1 MKRFVCYIGCAA
13 LVFKLMYG
21 AAWAAGA
28 TAGDTAAPENG
39 GAAVS
44 AAAAVSAVRD
54 TLPVS
59 AAAAVSA
66 VRDTLPGTAAAVGGE
81 SIVYRVRDLTAAASG
96 GDIGSGD
103 AGGGDTGSEGETPE
117 PIIRSDNELA
127 KLALLPFIVDKVFA
141 GEALDGD
148 LTGFLSRV
156 YPTAGEGT
164 LKTLESGIRF
174 FVSWKRKYDYAVA
187 RLKHNIKAAGILPK
201 DAPIVAE
208 DGEFAPEETDLRKQ
222 SAAGEYQVRYR
233 PYKYLEYDPGALGE
247 PVRRRDKNYI
257 SPEDLNTDE
266 MVLALLELDFGGF
279 WRALRKMPSYSDGAG
294 EKPVEAGGGVKARL
308 LLDTARPGDKETIR
322 GVAEIYV
329 PDGMY
334 VSGDLLN
341 PENRAAFVLRE
352 DGGSGG
358 SATGSTGGSS
368 ISGTG
373 GISGTGNMGSTGGT
387 GGISG
392 TGNMGSRNIKS
403 FRMYAPLANGVEKG
417 GEARRVLTGHIRFPL
432 EFTRADTGKAM
443 HIAGDLHFKLCTA
456 DGTCQAAATH
466 HGLTLR
472 ASDKA
477 EDSIHYNYVTQGFA
491 HLPPAESRHAR
502 AEKLVYDREKGT
514 LTATFALSRRVSNMA
529 AMAED
534 AAGTNFVNPRY
545 ELGDGYAR
553 VTFDVR
559 AGKRAG
565 EKAGKRAGKQAGEQG
580 RSAFDARSGSGENA
594 GYGAAEAA
602 VAGGSVAD
610 GTGRNTEL
618 PLQEVALSASFDDS
632 EVLRTV
638 MTVAAVPAAQATGEV
653 VPAAQATGAVVT
665 PRATEAVVAPRAT
678 GTVLAAQATVAAV
691 PAARVTGGTLFAY
704 GLLLNLMPGIFG
716 LFLRLARQ
724 LRERAE
730 RRRIFC
736 RYAAGAALGLALLG
750 IGYRGAY
757 FGALYYNP
765 WLAAGAAAVILPLW
779 AEALG
784 YMDFALFRPLKK
796 IFRRGWLAGLFTVL
810 LAAAFP
816 TVLKAEALSGL
827 FAGGAEIWSGAAE
840 GSFAAGTEF
849 LRGTAGSLVQAAGGV
864 WLAPAW
870 AELTAG
876 LGCIWL
882 GITVL
887 PLAVLTAAELRGQR
901 AAAWLRVPV
910 LRRFNAFYTG
920 VYAAGLLWLTA
931 GCFGGAAALGLA
943 AGLVLLFVLWYAFPQ
958 AVAETIKHTR
968 SEKRSLELFN
978 RVQRHWLFA
987 AAVWYLLAAGGL
999 ALAGAGAGTGKG
1011 IGMAE
1016 KGGTGIGM
1024 AENSGTDVDMAEN
1037 SETGVGMA
1045 ENSGTDVGVA
1055 ENSGTDVDMAENS
1068 ETGVGMAEKGSAA
1081 VPVLVSIEA
1090 PYSPLSVYN
1099 RLALRELQKAGLRVV
1114 RINAGE
1120 MNVPGA
1126 AWPWFAAYGKFYA
1139 PLTVLFT
1146 DRHKNGMVL
1155 PERLDRVDFD
1165 KALAGW
1171 RE

>member
-44 AAAAVSAVRD
+44 AVRD
-54 TLPVS
+54 TVS
-59 AAAAVSA
+59 GTAAAAVSA
-66 VRDTLPGTAAAVGGE
+66 GTATAVGGE

-96 GDIGSGD
+96 GDAGSGEM
-103 AGGGDTGSEGETPE
+103 GSGDTGSEGETPE

-208 DGEFAPEETDLRKQ
+208 DGEFAPEETDLCKQ

-352 DGGSGG
+352 DGGSDG
-358 SATGSTGGSS
+358 SATGSTSV
-368 ISGTG
+368 
-373 GISGTGNMGSTGGT
+373 TGNMGSTG
-387 GGISG
+387 G

-417 GEARRVLTGHIRFPL
+417 GVARRVLTGHIRFPL

-565 EKAGKRAGKQAGEQG
+565 EKAGKRAGKQVGEKG

-602 VAGGSVAD
+602 VTGGSVAD
-610 GTGRNTEL
+610 GTGRDTEL

-638 MTVAAVPAAQATGEV
+638 MTVAAVPAAQATV
-653 VPAAQATGAVVT
+653 
-665 PRATEAVVAPRAT
+665 AVVAPRAT
-678 GTVLAAQATVAAV
+678 ETAAGEGIRGRKAPGTVTEMTVVPRAV
-691 PAARVTGGTLFAY
+691 PAARATGGTLFAY

-840 GSFAAGTEF
+840 GSFAAGAEF

-882 GITVL
+882 GIMVL

-943 AGLVLLFVLWYAFPQ
+943 VGLVLLFVLWYAFPQ

-999 ALAGAGAGTGKG
+999 ALAGAGAGTG
-1011 IGMAE
+1011 
-1016 KGGTGIGM
+1016 TGIGV

-1045 ENSGTDVGVA
+1045 EKG
-1055 ENSGTDVDMAENS
+1055 
-1068 ETGVGMAEKGSAA
+1068 ETGIGMAEKGSAA

-1120 MNVPGA
+1120 MNVPGT

>member
-44 AAAAVSAVRD
+44 AG
-54 TLPVS
+54 T

-96 GDIGSGD
+96 GDEGSGEMGSGET
-103 AGGGDTGSEGETPE
+103 GGGDTGSEGETPE

-308 LLDTARPGDKETIR
+308 LLDTARPGDKEIIR

-653 VPAAQATGAVVT
+653 VPAAQATGA
-665 PRATEAVVAPRAT
+665 
-678 GTVLAAQATVAAV
+678 AV

-827 FAGGAEIWSGAAE
+827 FAGGAEIWSGA
-840 GSFAAGTEF
+840 
-849 LRGTAGSLVQAAGGV
+849 AGSLVQAAGGV

-1011 IGMAE
+1011 IGVAE

-1024 AENSGTDVDMAEN
+1024 AENSGTDVDMAEKG
-1037 SETGVGMA
+1037 EKGI
-1045 ENSGTDVGVA
+1045 
-1055 ENSGTDVDMAENS
+1055 
-1068 ETGVGMAEKGSAA
+1068 GMAEKGSAA

>member
-44 AAAAVSAVRD
+44 AE
-54 TLPVS
+54 T

-66 VRDTLPGTAAAVGGE
+66 VRDTLPGTAAAAGGE

-96 GDIGSGD
+96 GDIGSGEM
-103 AGGGDTGSEGETPE
+103 GSGETGSEGETPE

-208 DGEFAPEETDLRKQ
+208 DGEFAREETDLRKQ

-308 LLDTARPGDKETIR
+308 LLDTARPGDKEIIR

-358 SATGSTGGSS
+358 SATG
-368 ISGTG
+368 
-373 GISGTGNMGSTGGT
+373 GISGTGNMGSTG
-387 GGISG
+387 G

-417 GEARRVLTGHIRFPL
+417 GVARRVLTGHIRFPL

-565 EKAGKRAGKQAGEQG
+565 EKAGKRAGKRAGEKG
-580 RSAFDARSGSGENA
+580 RSAFDARAGSGENA

-602 VAGGSVAD
+602 VTGGSVAD
-610 GTGRNTEL
+610 GTGRDTEL

-638 MTVAAVPAAQATGEV
+638 MTVAAVPAAQATVAV
-653 VPAAQATGAVVT
+653 VPAA
-665 PRATEAVVAPRAT
+665 RA
-678 GTVLAAQATVAAV
+678 
-691 PAARVTGGTLFAY
+691 TGGTLFAY

-757 FGALYYNP
+757 FGALYYYP

-827 FAGGAEIWSGAAE
+827 FAGGAEIWSGA
-840 GSFAAGTEF
+840 
-849 LRGTAGSLVQAAGGV
+849 AGSLVQAAGGV

-1011 IGMAE
+1011 IGVAE

-1024 AENSGTDVDMAEN
+1024 AENSGTDVDMAEKG
-1037 SETGVGMA
+1037 EKGI
-1045 ENSGTDVGVA
+1045 
-1055 ENSGTDVDMAENS
+1055 
-1068 ETGVGMAEKGSAA
+1068 GMAEKGSAA

>member
-28 TAGDTAAPENG
+28 TAVQSVAET
-39 GAAVS
+39 
-44 AAAAVSAVRD
+44 AVRD
-54 TLPVS
+54 TVPET
-59 AAAAVSA
+59 AAAA
-66 VRDTLPGTAAAVGGE
+66 GGGDG
-81 SIVYRVRDLTAAASG
+81 IVYRVRDLTAAASG
-96 GDIGSGD
+96 GDGAGS
-103 AGGGDTGSEGETPE
+103 GDTGSGGETPE

-141 GEALDGD
+141 GEALNGD

-208 DGEFAPEETDLRKQ
+208 DGEFAPEEADLRKQ

-247 PVRRRDKNYI
+247 PVRRRDKNYT

-294 EKPVEAGGGVKARL
+294 EKPVETGGGVKARL

-358 SATGSTGGSS
+358 SATANVGSHSGS
-368 ISGTG
+368 GAG
-373 GISGTGNMGSTGGT
+373 LAGASGTGNGGSASATGN
-387 GGISG
+387 GGSA
-392 TGNMGSRNIKS
+392 TANMGSRNIKS

-443 HIAGDLHFKLCTA
+443 HIAGDLQFKLCTA
-456 DGTCQAAATH
+456 DGACRAAATH

-529 AMAED
+529 VMAED
-534 AAGTNFVNPRY
+534 AVGTNFINPRY

-559 AGKRAG
+559 AGG
-565 EKAGKRAGKQAGEQG
+565 
-580 RSAFDARSGSGENA
+580 SATGNEGSATGSASGTGNKGSETA

-602 VAGGSVAD
+602 VAGSGVAGS
-610 GTGRNTEL
+610 TGRNTEL

-638 MTVAAVPAAQATGEV
+638 MTVVAAPQAVPAAQAVAAAQASASGTGNEGNSAGDRGNEV
-653 VPAAQATGAVVT
+653 VPAA
-665 PRATEAVVAPRAT
+665 RA
-678 GTVLAAQATVAAV
+678 
-691 PAARVTGGTLFAY
+691 TGGTLFAY

-724 LRERAE
+724 LRERVE

-750 IGYRGAY
+750 IGYRGVY

-816 TVLKAEALSGL
+816 MALKAEALSGL
-827 FAGGAEIWSGAAE
+827 FTVGVEIWSVAAE
-840 GSFAAGTEF
+840 GSFTAGAEL
-849 LRGTAGSLVQAAGGV
+849 LRGTAGSLVQAAGEAAVAGGV

-870 AELTAG
+870 TELAAG
-876 LGCIWL
+876 LGCVWL
-882 GITVL
+882 GIIAL
-887 PLAVLTAAELRGQR
+887 PLAMLTAAELRGQR
-901 AAAWLRVPV
+901 VAVWLRATV

-920 VYAAGLLWLTA
+920 VYAAGLLWLAA
-931 GCFGGAAALGLA
+931 GCFGGTAALGLA
-943 AGLVLLFVLWYAFPQ
+943 VGLALLFVLWYAFPQ

-978 RVQRHWLFA
+978 RVQRHWLVA

-999 ALAGAGAGTGKG
+999 AVAGAGAGTG
-1011 IGMAE
+1011 A
-1016 KGGTGIGM
+1016 
-1024 AENSGTDVDMAEN
+1024 
-1037 SETGVGMA
+1037 
-1045 ENSGTDVGVA
+1045 DVGVA
-1055 ENSGTDVDMAENS
+1055 ENGGT
-1068 ETGVGMAEKGSAA
+1068 GIRMAEKGSAA
-1081 VPVLVSIEA
+1081 MPVLVSIEA
-1090 PYSPLSVYN
+1090 PYSPLSAYN
-1099 RLALRELQKAGLRVV
+1099 RLALRELRKAGLRVV

-1120 MNVPGA
+1120 INVPGA
-1126 AWPWFAAYGKFYA
+1126 AWSWFAAYEKFYA
-1139 PLTVLFT
+1139 PLTILFT
-1146 DRHKNGMVL
+1146 NRHKNGMVL

>member
-39 GAAVS
+39 GAA
-44 AAAAVSAVRD
+44 
-54 TLPVS
+54 VS

-392 TGNMGSRNIKS
+392 TGGMGSRNIKS

-565 EKAGKRAGKQAGEQG
+565 EKAGKRAGKQVGEQG

-594 GYGAAEAA
+594 EYGAAEAA

-610 GTGRNTEL
+610 GTGRDTEL

-638 MTVAAVPAAQATGEV
+638 MTVAAVPAAQATE
-653 VPAAQATGAVVT
+653 AA
-665 PRATEAVVAPRAT
+665 VAPRAT
-678 GTVLAAQATVAAV
+678 EVAAGDGIRGRKAPGTVTEMTVIPRTV
-691 PAARVTGGTLFAY
+691 PAARATGGTLFAY

-931 GCFGGAAALGLA
+931 GCFGGAAALGLT

-999 ALAGAGAGTGKG
+999 ALAGAGAGTG
-1011 IGMAE
+1011 
-1016 KGGTGIGM
+1016 TGIGM
-1024 AENSGTDVDMAEN
+1024 AENSETGIGVAEKGEKGIGVAEN
-1037 SETGVGMA
+1037 SETGVGMV
-1045 ENSGTDVGVA
+1045 ENGETD
-1055 ENSGTDVDMAENS
+1055 
-1068 ETGVGMAEKGSAA
+1068 VGMAEKGNAA

>member
-39 GAAVS
+39 GAA
-44 AAAAVSAVRD
+44 
-54 TLPVS
+54 VS

-368 ISGTG
+368 IS
-373 GISGTGNMGSTGGT
+373 GT

-840 GSFAAGTEF
+840 GSFAAGAEF

-1045 ENSGTDVGVA
+1045 E
-1055 ENSGTDVDMAENS
+1055 
-1068 ETGVGMAEKGSAA
+1068 KGSAA

>member
-44 AAAAVSAVRD
+44 AVRD
-54 TLPVS
+54 TVS
-59 AAAAVSA
+59 GTAAAAVSA
-66 VRDTLPGTAAAVGGE
+66 GTATAVGGE

-96 GDIGSGD
+96 GDAGSGEM
-103 AGGGDTGSEGETPE
+103 GSGDTGSEGETPE

-208 DGEFAPEETDLRKQ
+208 DGEFAPEETDLCKQ

-322 GVAEIYV
+322 GVAEVYV

-358 SATGSTGGSS
+358 SGTGST
-368 ISGTG
+368 SGTG
-373 GISGTGNMGSTGGT
+373 GIRSAGNIGSTGGT
-387 GGISG
+387 GGISGAGGMGSTGG

-443 HIAGDLHFKLCTA
+443 HIAGDLHFKLCMA

-565 EKAGKRAGKQAGEQG
+565 EQG

-594 GYGAAEAA
+594 EYGAAEAA

-610 GTGRNTEL
+610 GTGRDTEL

-653 VPAAQATGAVVT
+653 VA
-665 PRATEAVVAPRAT
+665 PRATEAAAGDGIRGHKAP
-678 GTVLAAQATVAAV
+678 GTVTEMTVVPRAV
-691 PAARVTGGTLFAY
+691 PAARATGGTLFAY

-840 GSFAAGTEF
+840 GSFAAGAEF

-999 ALAGAGAGTGKG
+999 ALAGAGAGTGTG
-1011 IGMAE
+1011 IGVAENSETDVGMAE
-1016 KGGTGIGM
+1016 KGEKGI
-1024 AENSGTDVDMAEN
+1024 
-1037 SETGVGMA
+1037 
-1045 ENSGTDVGVA
+1045 GVA
-1055 ENSGTDVDMAENS
+1055 ENSGTDVGMAENS
-1068 ETGVGMAEKGSAA
+1068 ETGVGMAEKGNAA

>member
-44 AAAAVSAVRD
+44 AETAAAAVSAVRD

-59 AAAAVSA
+59 
-66 VRDTLPGTAAAVGGE
+66 AAAVGGE

-96 GDIGSGD
+96 GDEGSGEMGSGET
-103 AGGGDTGSEGETPE
+103 GGGDTGSEGETPE

-308 LLDTARPGDKETIR
+308 LLDTARPGDKEIIR

-352 DGGSGG
+352 DGGSG
-358 SATGSTGGSS
+358 
-368 ISGTG
+368 ISGT
-373 GISGTGNMGSTGGT
+373 GSTGGT
-387 GGISG
+387 GGISGAGNIGSTGG

-417 GEARRVLTGHIRFPL
+417 GVARRVLTGHIRFPL

-565 EKAGKRAGKQAGEQG
+565 EKAGERAGKQAGEQG

-610 GTGRNTEL
+610 GTGRDTEL

-653 VPAAQATGAVVT
+653 VPAA
-665 PRATEAVVAPRAT
+665 RATETAAGEGIRGRKAP
-678 GTVLAAQATVAAV
+678 GTVTEMTVVPRAV
-691 PAARVTGGTLFAY
+691 PAARATGGTLFAY

-827 FAGGAEIWSGAAE
+827 FADGAEIWSSAAE
-840 GSFAAGTEF
+840 GSFAAGAEF

-882 GITVL
+882 GIMVL
-887 PLAVLTAAELRGQR
+887 PLAVLTAAELWGQR

-931 GCFGGAAALGLA
+931 GCFGGAAALGLT

-999 ALAGAGAGTGKG
+999 ALAGAGAGTGTG
-1011 IGMAE
+1011 IGVAENSETDVGMAE
-1016 KGGTGIGM
+1016 KGETGIGM
-1024 AENSGTDVDMAEN
+1024 AENSGTDV
-1037 SETGVGMA
+1037 GV
-1045 ENSGTDVGVA
+1045 
-1055 ENSGTDVDMAENS
+1055 
-1068 ETGVGMAEKGSAA
+1068 AEKGSAA

-1120 MNVPGA
+1120 MNVPGT

>member
-44 AAAAVSAVRD
+44 A
-54 TLPVS
+54 
-59 AAAAVSA
+59 
-66 VRDTLPGTAAAVGGE
+66 GTAAAVGGE

-96 GDIGSGD
+96 GDEGSGEMGSGET
-103 AGGGDTGSEGETPE
+103 GGGDTGSEGETPE

-358 SATGSTGGSS
+358 SATGSTSV
-368 ISGTG
+368 
-373 GISGTGNMGSTGGT
+373 TGNMGSTGGT

-417 GEARRVLTGHIRFPL
+417 GVARRVLTGHIRFPL

-638 MTVAAVPAAQATGEV
+638 MTVAAVPAAQATG
-653 VPAAQATGAVVT
+653 
-665 PRATEAVVAPRAT
+665 AVVAPRAT
-678 GTVLAAQATVAAV
+678 ETAAGDGIRGRKAPGTVTEMTVVPRTV

-827 FAGGAEIWSGAAE
+827 FAGGAEIWSSAAE

-882 GITVL
+882 GIMVL

-931 GCFGGAAALGLA
+931 GCFGGAAALGLT

-999 ALAGAGAGTGKG
+999 ALAGAGAGTGTG
-1011 IGMAE
+1011 IGVAENSETDVGMAE
-1016 KGGTGIGM
+1016 KG
-1024 AENSGTDVDMAEN
+1024 ETDVDMAEN
-1037 SETGVGMA
+1037 S
-1045 ENSGTDVGVA
+1045 GTD
-1055 ENSGTDVDMAENS
+1055 
-1068 ETGVGMAEKGSAA
+1068 VGMAEKGSAA

>member
-44 AAAAVSAVRD
+44 A
-54 TLPVS
+54 
-59 AAAAVSA
+59 
-66 VRDTLPGTAAAVGGE
+66 GTAAAVGGE

-96 GDIGSGD
+96 GDT
-103 AGGGDTGSEGETPE
+103 GGGDTGSEGETPE

-358 SATGSTGGSS
+358 S
-368 ISGTG
+368 
-373 GISGTGNMGSTGGT
+373 GTGNMGGTSGT
-387 GGISG
+387 GGMGSTSG

-417 GEARRVLTGHIRFPL
+417 GVARRVLTGHIRFPL

-565 EKAGKRAGKQAGEQG
+565 EKAGKRAGKQVGEQG

-594 GYGAAEAA
+594 EYGAAEAA

-610 GTGRNTEL
+610 GTGRDTEL

-653 VPAAQATGAVVT
+653 VPAA
-665 PRATEAVVAPRAT
+665 RATETAAGEGIRGRKAP
-678 GTVLAAQATVAAV
+678 GTVTEMTVVPRAV
-691 PAARVTGGTLFAY
+691 PAARATGGTLFAY

-840 GSFAAGTEF
+840 GSFAAGAEF

-882 GITVL
+882 GIMVL

-931 GCFGGAAALGLA
+931 GCFGGAAALGLT

-1011 IGMAE
+1011 IGVAE

-1024 AENSGTDVDMAEN
+1024 AEKGGT
-1037 SETGVGMA
+1037 GIGM
-1045 ENSGTDVGVA
+1045 A

>member
-54 TLPVS
+54 TLP
-59 AAAAVSA
+59 
-66 VRDTLPGTAAAVGGE
+66 GTAAAVGGE

-96 GDIGSGD
+96 EM
-103 AGGGDTGSEGETPE
+103 GGGDTGSEGETPE

-201 DAPIVAE
+201 DVPIVAE

-308 LLDTARPGDKETIR
+308 LLDTARPGDKEIIR

-352 DGGSGG
+352 DGGSG
-358 SATGSTGGSS
+358 
-368 ISGTG
+368 ISGT
-373 GISGTGNMGSTGGT
+373 GSTGGT
-387 GGISG
+387 GGISGAGNIGSTGG

-417 GEARRVLTGHIRFPL
+417 GVARRVLTGHIRFPL

-565 EKAGKRAGKQAGEQG
+565 EKAGERAGKQAGEQG

-610 GTGRNTEL
+610 GTGRDTEL

-653 VPAAQATGAVVT
+653 VPAA
-665 PRATEAVVAPRAT
+665 RATETAAGEGIRGRKAP
-678 GTVLAAQATVAAV
+678 GTVTEMTVVPRAV
-691 PAARVTGGTLFAY
+691 PAARATGGTLFAY

-827 FAGGAEIWSGAAE
+827 FADGAEIWSSAAE
-840 GSFAAGTEF
+840 GSFAAGAEF

-882 GITVL
+882 GIMVL
-887 PLAVLTAAELRGQR
+887 PLAVLTAAELWGQR

-931 GCFGGAAALGLA
+931 GCFGGAAALGLT

-999 ALAGAGAGTGKG
+999 ALAGAGAGTGTG
-1011 IGMAE
+1011 IGVAENSETDVGMAE
-1016 KGGTGIGM
+1016 KGETGIGM
-1024 AENSGTDVDMAEN
+1024 AENSGTDV
-1037 SETGVGMA
+1037 GV
-1045 ENSGTDVGVA
+1045 
-1055 ENSGTDVDMAENS
+1055 
-1068 ETGVGMAEKGSAA
+1068 AEKGSAA

-1120 MNVPGA
+1120 MNVPGT

>member
-44 AAAAVSAVRD
+44 AVRD
-54 TLPVS
+54 TVS
-59 AAAAVSA
+59 GTAAAAVSA
-66 VRDTLPGTAAAVGGE
+66 GTAAAVGGE

-96 GDIGSGD
+96 GDEGSGEMGSGEM
-103 AGGGDTGSEGETPE
+103 GGGDTGSEGETPE

-308 LLDTARPGDKETIR
+308 LLDTARPGDKEIIR

-358 SATGSTGGSS
+358 SATGSTSV
-368 ISGTG
+368 
-373 GISGTGNMGSTGGT
+373 TGNMGSTGGT

-417 GEARRVLTGHIRFPL
+417 GVARRVLTGHIRFPL

-491 HLPPAESRHAR
+491 HLPPAESRHVR

-565 EKAGKRAGKQAGEQG
+565 EKAGKRAGKQVGEQG

-594 GYGAAEAA
+594 EYGAAEAA

-610 GTGRNTEL
+610 GTGRDTEL

-653 VPAAQATGAVVT
+653 V
-665 PRATEAVVAPRAT
+665 APRAT

-691 PAARVTGGTLFAY
+691 PAARATGGTLFAY

-779 AEALG
+779 AGALG
-784 YMDFALFRPLKK
+784 YMDFGLVRAMEK
-796 IFRRGWLAGLFTVL
+796 IYRRGWLAGLFTVL

-931 GCFGGAAALGLA
+931 GCFGGAAALGLT

-999 ALAGAGAGTGKG
+999 ALAGAGAGTG
-1011 IGMAE
+1011 
-1016 KGGTGIGM
+1016 TGIGM
-1024 AENSGTDVDMAEN
+1024 AENSETGIGVAEKGEKGIGVAEN
-1037 SETGVGMA
+1037 SETGVGMV
-1045 ENSGTDVGVA
+1045 ENGETD
-1055 ENSGTDVDMAENS
+1055 
-1068 ETGVGMAEKGSAA
+1068 VGMAEKGNAA

>member
-44 AAAAVSAVRD
+44 AE
-54 TLPVS
+54 T

-66 VRDTLPGTAAAVGGE
+66 VRDTLPGTAAAAGGE
-81 SIVYRVRDLTAAASG
+81 SIVYRVRDLTAAASSG
-96 GDIGSGD
+96 EMGS
-103 AGGGDTGSEGETPE
+103 GDTGSEGETPE

-358 SATGSTGGSS
+358 SATG
-368 ISGTG
+368 

-387 GGISG
+387 GGISGTGNMGSTGG

-638 MTVAAVPAAQATGEV
+638 MTVAAVPAAQATE
-653 VPAAQATGAVVT
+653 AA
-665 PRATEAVVAPRAT
+665 VAPRAT
-678 GTVLAAQATVAAV
+678 ETAAGDGIRGRKAPGTVTEMTVVPRTV
-691 PAARVTGGTLFAY
+691 PAARATGGTLFAY

-827 FAGGAEIWSGAAE
+827 FADGAEIWSSAAE
-840 GSFAAGTEF
+840 GSFAAGAEF

-999 ALAGAGAGTGKG
+999 ALAGAGAGTGTG
-1011 IGMAE
+1011 IGVAENSETDVGMAE
-1016 KGGTGIGM
+1016 KGEKGI
-1024 AENSGTDVDMAEN
+1024 
-1037 SETGVGMA
+1037 
-1045 ENSGTDVGVA
+1045 GVA
-1055 ENSGTDVDMAENS
+1055 ENSGTDVGMAENS
-1068 ETGVGMAEKGSAA
+1068 ETGVGMAEKGNAA

>member
-44 AAAAVSAVRD
+44 AETAS
-54 TLPVS
+54 
-59 AAAAVSA
+59 AAVSA
-66 VRDTLPGTAAAVGGE
+66 VRDTLPGTAAAAGGE

-96 GDIGSGD
+96 GDAGSGEM
-103 AGGGDTGSEGETPE
+103 GGGDTGSEGETPE

-358 SATGSTGGSS
+358 SATG
-368 ISGTG
+368 
-373 GISGTGNMGSTGGT
+373 GISGTGNMGSTG
-387 GGISG
+387 G

-417 GEARRVLTGHIRFPL
+417 GVARRVLTGHIRFPL

-565 EKAGKRAGKQAGEQG
+565 EKAGEKG

-610 GTGRNTEL
+610 GTGRDTEL

-653 VPAAQATGAVVT
+653 VPAA
-665 PRATEAVVAPRAT
+665 RATETAAGEGIRGRKAP
-678 GTVLAAQATVAAV
+678 GTVTEMTVVPRAV
-691 PAARVTGGTLFAY
+691 PAARATGGTLFAY

-796 IFRRGWLAGLFTVL
+796 Y
-810 LAAAFP
+810 
-816 TVLKAEALSGL
+816 
-827 FAGGAEIWSGAAE
+827 SGAA
-840 GSFAAGTEF
+840 GWPGC
-849 LRGTAGSLVQAAGGV
+849 LRFC
-864 WLAPAW
+864 W
-870 AELTAG
+870 
-876 LGCIWL
+876 
-882 GITVL
+882 
-887 PLAVLTAAELRGQR
+887 R
-901 AAAWLRVPV
+901 
-910 LRRFNAFYTG
+910 RRFRR
-920 VYAAGLLWLTA
+920 
-931 GCFGGAAALGLA
+931 C
-943 AGLVLLFVLWYAFPQ
+943 
-958 AVAETIKHTR
+958 
-968 SEKRSLELFN
+968 
-978 RVQRHWLFA
+978 
-987 AAVWYLLAAGGL
+987 
-999 ALAGAGAGTGKG
+999 
-1011 IGMAE
+1011 
-1016 KGGTGIGM
+1016 
-1024 AENSGTDVDMAEN
+1024 
-1037 SETGVGMA
+1037 
-1045 ENSGTDVGVA
+1045 
-1055 ENSGTDVDMAENS
+1055 
-1068 ETGVGMAEKGSAA
+1068 
-1081 VPVLVSIEA
+1081 
-1090 PYSPLSVYN
+1090 
-1099 RLALRELQKAGLRVV
+1099 
-1114 RINAGE
+1114 
-1120 MNVPGA
+1120 
-1126 AWPWFAAYGKFYA
+1126 
-1139 PLTVLFT
+1139 
-1146 DRHKNGMVL
+1146 
-1155 PERLDRVDFD
+1155 
-1165 KALAGW
+1165 
-1171 RE
+1171 

>member
-28 TAGDTAAPENG
+28 TAGDTAVPENG
-39 GAAVS
+39 GAAGTAETAS
-44 AAAAVSAVRD
+44 AAVSAVRD

-59 AAAAVSA
+59 AAAA
-66 VRDTLPGTAAAVGGE
+66 GGE

-96 GDIGSGD
+96 GDVGSGET
-103 AGGGDTGSEGETPE
+103 GGGDTGSEGETPE

-358 SATGSTGGSS
+358 S
-368 ISGTG
+368 GTG
-373 GISGTGNMGSTGGT
+373 GISGTGNM

-472 ASDKA
+472 ASDRA

-565 EKAGKRAGKQAGEQG
+565 KQAGEQG

-594 GYGAAEAA
+594 EYGAAEAA

-610 GTGRNTEL
+610 GTGRDTEL

-638 MTVAAVPAAQATGEV
+638 MTVAAVPAAQATE
-653 VPAAQATGAVVT
+653 AA
-665 PRATEAVVAPRAT
+665 VAPRAMET
-678 GTVLAAQATVAAV
+678 AAGEGIRGRKAPGTVTEMTVVPRAV
-691 PAARVTGGTLFAY
+691 PAARATGGTLFAY

-827 FAGGAEIWSGAAE
+827 FAGGAEIWSSAAE
-840 GSFAAGTEF
+840 GSFAAGAEF

-882 GITVL
+882 GIMVL

-931 GCFGGAAALGLA
+931 GCFGGAAALGLT

-958 AVAETIKHTR
+958 AVAEAIKHTR

-1011 IGMAE
+1011 IGVAE

-1024 AENSGTDVDMAEN
+1024 AENSGTGVGVAEN

-1045 ENSGTDVGVA
+1045 ENSETD
-1055 ENSGTDVDMAENS
+1055 
-1068 ETGVGMAEKGSAA
+1068 VGMAEKGSVA

>member
-44 AAAAVSAVRD
+44 AETASAAVSAE
-54 TLPVS
+54 TASAAVS
-59 AAAAVSA
+59 AGTAAAAVSA
-66 VRDTLPGTAAAVGGE
+66 GTATAVGGE

-96 GDIGSGD
+96 GDAGSGEM
-103 AGGGDTGSEGETPE
+103 GSGDTGSESETPE

-141 GEALDGD
+141 REALDGD

-358 SATGSTGGSS
+358 SATG
-368 ISGTG
+368 

-387 GGISG
+387 GGISGTGNMGSTGG

-534 AAGTNFVNPRY
+534 AAGTNFVNPHY

-565 EKAGKRAGKQAGEQG
+565 EKAG
-580 RSAFDARSGSGENA
+580 
-594 GYGAAEAA
+594 YGAAEAA

-610 GTGRNTEL
+610 GTGRDTEL

-638 MTVAAVPAAQATGEV
+638 MTVAAVPAAQATG
-653 VPAAQATGAVVT
+653 
-665 PRATEAVVAPRAT
+665 AVVAPRA
-678 GTVLAAQATVAAV
+678 V
-691 PAARVTGGTLFAY
+691 PAARATGGTLFAY

-796 IFRRGWLAGLFTVL
+796 IFRRGWLTGLFTVL

-887 PLAVLTAAELRGQR
+887 PLAVLTAAELLGQR

-987 AAVWYLLAAGGL
+987 AVVWYLLAAGGL
-999 ALAGAGAGTGKG
+999 ALAGAGAGTG
-1011 IGMAE
+1011 
-1016 KGGTGIGM
+1016 TGIGM
-1024 AENSGTDVDMAEN
+1024 AENSETD
-1037 SETGVGMA
+1037 VGMA
-1045 ENSGTDVGVA
+1045 EKGEKGIGV
-1055 ENSGTDVDMAENS
+1055 AENS
-1068 ETGVGMAEKGSAA
+1068 ETGVGMAEKGSVA

>member
-44 AAAAVSAVRD
+44 AG
-54 TLPVS
+54 T
-59 AAAAVSA
+59 AAAAVLA

-96 GDIGSGD
+96 GDIGSGEM
-103 AGGGDTGSEGETPE
+103 GSGETGSEGETPE

-358 SATGSTGGSS
+358 S
-368 ISGTG
+368 GTG
-373 GISGTGNMGSTGGT
+373 GISGTGNM

-443 HIAGDLHFKLCTA
+443 HIVGDLHFKLCTA

-610 GTGRNTEL
+610 GTGRDTEL

-638 MTVAAVPAAQATGEV
+638 MTVAAVPAAQATG
-653 VPAAQATGAVVT
+653 
-665 PRATEAVVAPRAT
+665 AVVAPRAT
-678 GTVLAAQATVAAV
+678 EAAAGDGIRGRKASGTVTEMTVVPRAV
-691 PAARVTGGTLFAY
+691 PAARATGGTLFAY

-784 YMDFALFRPLKK
+784 YMEFALFRPLKK

-840 GSFAAGTEF
+840 GSFAAGAEF

-999 ALAGAGAGTGKG
+999 ALAGAGAGTG
-1011 IGMAE
+1011 
-1016 KGGTGIGM
+1016 TGIGV
-1024 AENSGTDVDMAEN
+1024 AENSETDVDMAEN
-1037 SETGVGMA
+1037 SGTGVGMV
-1045 ENSGTDVGVA
+1045 ENGETDVG
-1055 ENSGTDVDMAENS
+1055 MAEKG
-1068 ETGVGMAEKGSAA
+1068 ETGIGMAEKGSAA

>member
-44 AAAAVSAVRD
+44 AVRD
-54 TLPVS
+54 TVS
-59 AAAAVSA
+59 GTAAAAVSA
-66 VRDTLPGTAAAVGGE
+66 GTATAVGGE

-96 GDIGSGD
+96 GDAGSGEM
-103 AGGGDTGSEGETPE
+103 GSGDTGSEGETPE

-201 DAPIVAE
+201 DVPIVAE

-352 DGGSGG
+352 DGGSDG
-358 SATGSTGGSS
+358 SATA
-368 ISGTG
+368 
-373 GISGTGNMGSTGGT
+373 
-387 GGISG
+387 
-392 TGNMGSRNIKS
+392 NMGSRNIKS

-443 HIAGDLHFKLCTA
+443 HIAGDLQFKLCTA
-456 DGTCQAAATH
+456 DGACQVAATH

-534 AAGTNFVNPRY
+534 AVGTNFINPRY

-559 AGKRAG
+559 AGG
-565 EKAGKRAGKQAGEQG
+565 
-580 RSAFDARSGSGENA
+580 SATGNEGSATGSASGTGNKGSETA
-594 GYGAAEAA
+594 GYGAAGGA
-602 VAGGSVAD
+602 VAGSGASGTGNGGNRGRNGSGVA
-610 GTGRNTEL
+610 GSTGRNTEL

-638 MTVAAVPAAQATGEV
+638 MTVVAAPQ
-653 VPAAQATGAVVT
+653 
-665 PRATEAVVAPRAT
+665 
-678 GTVLAAQATVAAV
+678 AV
-691 PAARVTGGTLFAY
+691 PAARAVAAARATGGTLFAY

-750 IGYRGAY
+750 IGYRGVY

-796 IFRRGWLAGLFTVL
+796 IFRRGWLVGVFTVL

-816 TVLKAEALSGL
+816 TALKAEALSGL
-827 FAGGAEIWSGAAE
+827 FTVGAEIWSVAAE
-840 GSFAAGTEF
+840 GSFAAGAEL
-849 LRGTAGSLVQAAGGV
+849 LRGTAGSLALAGSLASAGSLAQAAGEAAVAGGV

-870 AELTAG
+870 TELAVG

-882 GITVL
+882 GIIAL
-887 PLAVLTAAELRGQR
+887 PLAVLTAAELWGQR
-901 AAAWLRVPV
+901 VAVWLRATV

-920 VYAAGLLWLTA
+920 VYAAGLLWLAA
-931 GCFGGAAALGLA
+931 GCFGGTAALGLA
-943 AGLVLLFVLWYAFPQ
+943 VGLALLFVLWYAFPQ
-958 AVAETIKHTR
+958 AVAETIKYTR

-978 RVQRHWLFA
+978 RVQRHWLVA

-999 ALAGAGAGTGKG
+999 AVAGAGAGTGTDVG
-1011 IGMAE
+1011 VAE
-1016 KGGTGIGM
+1016 KGGTGIR
-1024 AENSGTDVDMAEN
+1024 
-1037 SETGVGMA
+1037 
-1045 ENSGTDVGVA
+1045 
-1055 ENSGTDVDMAENS
+1055 
-1068 ETGVGMAEKGSAA
+1068 MAEKGSAA
-1081 VPVLVSIEA
+1081 MPVLVSIEA
-1090 PYSPLSVYN
+1090 PYSPLSAYN
-1099 RLALRELQKAGLRVV
+1099 RLALRELRKAGLRVV

-1120 MNVPGA
+1120 MNIPGA

-1139 PLTVLFT
+1139 PLTILFT
-1146 DRHKNGMVL
+1146 NRHKNGMVL

>member
-1 MKRFVCYIGCAA
+1 M
-13 LVFKLMYG
+13 
-21 AAWAAGA
+21 
-28 TAGDTAAPENG
+28 
-39 GAAVS
+39 
-44 AAAAVSAVRD
+44 
-54 TLPVS
+54 
-59 AAAAVSA
+59 
-66 VRDTLPGTAAAVGGE
+66 
-81 SIVYRVRDLTAAASG
+81 
-96 GDIGSGD
+96 
-103 AGGGDTGSEGETPE
+103 
-117 PIIRSDNELA
+117 
-127 KLALLPFIVDKVFA
+127 
-141 GEALDGD
+141 
-148 LTGFLSRV
+148 
-156 YPTAGEGT
+156 
-164 LKTLESGIRF
+164 
-174 FVSWKRKYDYAVA
+174 
-187 RLKHNIKAAGILPK
+187 
-201 DAPIVAE
+201 
-208 DGEFAPEETDLRKQ
+208 
-222 SAAGEYQVRYR
+222 
-233 PYKYLEYDPGALGE
+233 
-247 PVRRRDKNYI
+247 
-257 SPEDLNTDE
+257 
-266 MVLALLELDFGGF
+266 
-279 WRALRKMPSYSDGAG
+279 
-294 EKPVEAGGGVKARL
+294 
-308 LLDTARPGDKETIR
+308 
-322 GVAEIYV
+322 
-329 PDGMY
+329 
-334 VSGDLLN
+334 
-341 PENRAAFVLRE
+341 
-352 DGGSGG
+352 
-358 SATGSTGGSS
+358 
-368 ISGTG
+368 
-373 GISGTGNMGSTGGT
+373 
-387 GGISG
+387 
-392 TGNMGSRNIKS
+392 
-403 FRMYAPLANGVEKG
+403 
-417 GEARRVLTGHIRFPL
+417 
-432 EFTRADTGKAM
+432 
-443 HIAGDLHFKLCTA
+443 
-456 DGTCQAAATH
+456 
-466 HGLTLR
+466 
-472 ASDKA
+472 
-477 EDSIHYNYVTQGFA
+477 
-491 HLPPAESRHAR
+491 
-502 AEKLVYDREKGT
+502 
-514 LTATFALSRRVSNMA
+514 
-529 AMAED
+529 
-534 AAGTNFVNPRY
+534 
-545 ELGDGYAR
+545 
-553 VTFDVR
+553 
-559 AGKRAG
+559 
-565 EKAGKRAGKQAGEQG
+565 
-580 RSAFDARSGSGENA
+580 
-594 GYGAAEAA
+594 
-602 VAGGSVAD
+602 
-610 GTGRNTEL
+610 
-618 PLQEVALSASFDDS
+618 QEVALSASFDDS

-653 VPAAQATGAVVT
+653 VPAA
-665 PRATEAVVAPRAT
+665 RA
-678 GTVLAAQATVAAV
+678 
-691 PAARVTGGTLFAY
+691 TGGTLFAY

-840 GSFAAGTEF
+840 GSFAAGAEF

-931 GCFGGAAALGLA
+931 GCFGSAAALGLA
-943 AGLVLLFVLWYAFPQ
+943 VGLVLLFVLWYAFPQ

-999 ALAGAGAGTGKG
+999 ALAGAGAGTG
-1011 IGMAE
+1011 
-1016 KGGTGIGM
+1016 TGI
-1024 AENSGTDVDMAEN
+1024 
-1037 SETGVGMA
+1037 
-1045 ENSGTDVGVA
+1045 GVA

-1068 ETGVGMAEKGSAA
+1068 GTGVGMVENGETDVGMAEKGETGIGMAEKGSAA

-1120 MNVPGA
+1120 MNVPGT
-1126 AWPWFAAYGKFYA
+1126 AWPWFATYGKFYA

>member
-44 AAAAVSAVRD
+44 A
-54 TLPVS
+54 
-59 AAAAVSA
+59 

-96 GDIGSGD
+96 GDT
-103 AGGGDTGSEGETPE
+103 GGGDTGSEGETPE

-358 SATGSTGGSS
+358 SATG
-368 ISGTG
+368 
-373 GISGTGNMGSTGGT
+373 GISGTGNMGSTG
-387 GGISG
+387 G

-417 GEARRVLTGHIRFPL
+417 GVARRVLTGHIRFPL

-565 EKAGKRAGKQAGEQG
+565 EKAGKRAGKQVGEKG

-602 VAGGSVAD
+602 VTGGSVAD
-610 GTGRNTEL
+610 GTGRDTEL

-638 MTVAAVPAAQATGEV
+638 MTVAAVPAAQATVAV
-653 VPAAQATGAVVT
+653 VPAA
-665 PRATEAVVAPRAT
+665 RA
-678 GTVLAAQATVAAV
+678 
-691 PAARVTGGTLFAY
+691 TGGTLFAY

-827 FAGGAEIWSGAAE
+827 FAGGAEIWNGAAE

-920 VYAAGLLWLTA
+920 VYAAGLLWLTV

-987 AAVWYLLAAGGL
+987 AVVWYLLAAGGL

-1011 IGMAE
+1011 IGVAE

-1024 AENSGTDVDMAEN
+1024 AENSGTGI
-1037 SETGVGMA
+1037 GV
-1045 ENSGTDVGVA
+1045 
-1055 ENSGTDVDMAENS
+1055 AENS

>member
-44 AAAAVSAVRD
+44 AETA
-54 TLPVS
+54 S
-59 AAAAVSA
+59 AAA
-66 VRDTLPGTAAAVGGE
+66 GGE

-96 GDIGSGD
+96 GDEGSGEMGSGET
-103 AGGGDTGSEGETPE
+103 GGGDTGSEGETPE

-308 LLDTARPGDKETIR
+308 LLDTARPGDKEIIR

-358 SATGSTGGSS
+358 SATGGISGAGGMGSTG
-368 ISGTG
+368 
-373 GISGTGNMGSTGGT
+373 GTGNMGSTG
-387 GGISG
+387 G

-565 EKAGKRAGKQAGEQG
+565 KRAGEKG
-580 RSAFDARSGSGENA
+580 RSAFDARAGSGASGTGNEGSGETA

-602 VAGGSVAD
+602 VAGS
-610 GTGRNTEL
+610 TGRNTEL

-638 MTVAAVPAAQATGEV
+638 MTVAAVPAA
-653 VPAAQATGAVVT
+653 
-665 PRATEAVVAPRAT
+665 RAT

-691 PAARVTGGTLFAY
+691 PAAQATGGTLFAY

-840 GSFAAGTEF
+840 GSFAAGAEF

-943 AGLVLLFVLWYAFPQ
+943 VGLVLLFVLWYAFPQ

-987 AAVWYLLAAGGL
+987 VAVWYLLAAGGL
-999 ALAGAGAGTGKG
+999 ALAGAGAGTGTG
-1011 IGMAE
+1011 IGVAENSETDVDMAENSGTDIGMAE

-1024 AENSGTDVDMAEN
+1024 AENSGTD
-1037 SETGVGMA
+1037 
-1045 ENSGTDVGVA
+1045 
-1055 ENSGTDVDMAENS
+1055 
-1068 ETGVGMAEKGSAA
+1068 VGMAEKGSAA

>member
-44 AAAAVSAVRD
+44 AE
-54 TLPVS
+54 T

-66 VRDTLPGTAAAVGGE
+66 VRDTLPGTAAAAGGE

-96 GDIGSGD
+96 GN
-103 AGGGDTGSEGETPE
+103 TGSEGETPE

-358 SATGSTGGSS
+358 SATG
-368 ISGTG
+368 

-559 AGKRAG
+559 AGKQAG
-565 EKAGKRAGKQAGEQG
+565 EKAE
-580 RSAFDARSGSGENA
+580 
-594 GYGAAEAA
+594 YGAAEAA

-610 GTGRNTEL
+610 GTGRDTEL

-653 VPAAQATGAVVT
+653 VA
-665 PRATEAVVAPRAT
+665 PRATEAAAGDGIRGHKAP
-678 GTVLAAQATVAAV
+678 GTVTEMTVVPRAV
-691 PAARVTGGTLFAY
+691 PAARATGGTLFAY

-840 GSFAAGTEF
+840 GSFAAGAEF

-999 ALAGAGAGTGKG
+999 ALAGAGAGTGTG
-1011 IGMAE
+1011 IGVAENSETDVDMAENSGTDIGMAE
-1016 KGGTGIGM
+1016 KGGTGI
-1024 AENSGTDVDMAEN
+1024 
-1037 SETGVGMA
+1037 
-1045 ENSGTDVGVA
+1045 
-1055 ENSGTDVDMAENS
+1055 
-1068 ETGVGMAEKGSAA
+1068 GMAEKGSAA

>member
-44 AAAAVSAVRD
+44 AETASAAVSAVRD
-54 TLPVS
+54 TLPGT

-66 VRDTLPGTAAAVGGE
+66 GTAAAVGGE

-96 GDIGSGD
+96 GDEGSGEM
-103 AGGGDTGSEGETPE
+103 GSGETGSGDTGSEGETPE

-352 DGGSGG
+352 DGGSDG
-358 SATGSTGGSS
+358 SATGSTSV
-368 ISGTG
+368 
-373 GISGTGNMGSTGGT
+373 TGNMGSTG
-387 GGISG
+387 G

-417 GEARRVLTGHIRFPL
+417 GVARRVLTGHIRFPL

-565 EKAGKRAGKQAGEQG
+565 EKAGKRAGKQVGEQG

-594 GYGAAEAA
+594 EYGAAEAA

-610 GTGRNTEL
+610 GTGRDTEL

-638 MTVAAVPAAQATGEV
+638 MTVAAVPAARATG
-653 VPAAQATGAVVT
+653 
-665 PRATEAVVAPRAT
+665 AVVAPRAT
-678 GTVLAAQATVAAV
+678 EAAAGEGIRGRKAPGTVTEMTVVPRAV
-691 PAARVTGGTLFAY
+691 PAARATGGTLFAY

-882 GITVL
+882 GIMVL

-901 AAAWLRVPV
+901 AAAWLWVSV

-931 GCFGGAAALGLA
+931 GCFGSAAALGLA
-943 AGLVLLFVLWYAFPQ
+943 VGLVLLFVLWYAFPQ

-999 ALAGAGAGTGKG
+999 ALAGAGAGTG
-1011 IGMAE
+1011 
-1016 KGGTGIGM
+1016 TGI
-1024 AENSGTDVDMAEN
+1024 
-1037 SETGVGMA
+1037 
-1045 ENSGTDVGVA
+1045 GVA
-1055 ENSGTDVDMAENS
+1055 ENSGTDVGMAEKG
-1068 ETGVGMAEKGSAA
+1068 EKGIGMAEKGSAA

>member
-44 AAAAVSAVRD
+44 AVRD
-54 TLPVS
+54 TVS
-59 AAAAVSA
+59 GTAAAAVSA
-66 VRDTLPGTAAAVGGE
+66 GTAAAVGGE

-96 GDIGSGD
+96 GDEGSGEMGSGET
-103 AGGGDTGSEGETPE
+103 GGGDTGSEGETPE

-208 DGEFAPEETDLRKQ
+208 DGEFAREETDLRKQ

-352 DGGSGG
+352 DGGSDG
-358 SATGSTGGSS
+358 SA
-368 ISGTG
+368 TG
-373 GISGTGNMGSTGGT
+373 GISGTGNMGSTG
-387 GGISG
+387 G

-417 GEARRVLTGHIRFPL
+417 GVARRVLTGHIRFPL

-565 EKAGKRAGKQAGEQG
+565 EKAGKRAGKQVGEKG

-602 VAGGSVAD
+602 VTGGSVAD
-610 GTGRNTEL
+610 GTGRDTEL

-638 MTVAAVPAAQATGEV
+638 MTVAAVPAAQATV
-653 VPAAQATGAVVT
+653 
-665 PRATEAVVAPRAT
+665 AVVAPRAT
-678 GTVLAAQATVAAV
+678 ETAAGEGIRGRKAPGTVTEMTVVPRAV
-691 PAARVTGGTLFAY
+691 PAARATVGTLFAY

-840 GSFAAGTEF
+840 GSFAAGAEF

-978 RVQRHWLFA
+978 RVQRHWLFV

-1024 AENSGTDVDMAEN
+1024 
-1037 SETGVGMA
+1037 
-1045 ENSGTDVGVA
+1045 A

>member
-44 AAAAVSAVRD
+44 A
-54 TLPVS
+54 
-59 AAAAVSA
+59 
-66 VRDTLPGTAAAVGGE
+66 GTAAAVGGE

-96 GDIGSGD
+96 GDEGSGEMGSGET
-103 AGGGDTGSEGETPE
+103 GGGDTGSEGETPE

-308 LLDTARPGDKETIR
+308 LLDTARPGDKEIIR

-358 SATGSTGGSS
+358 SATGSTSV
-368 ISGTG
+368 
-373 GISGTGNMGSTGGT
+373 TGNMGSTGGT

-565 EKAGKRAGKQAGEQG
+565 EKAGEKG

-610 GTGRNTEL
+610 GTGRDTEL

-653 VPAAQATGAVVT
+653 VPAA
-665 PRATEAVVAPRAT
+665 RATETAAGEGIRGRKAP
-678 GTVLAAQATVAAV
+678 GTVTEMTVVPRAV
-691 PAARVTGGTLFAY
+691 PAARATGGTLFAY

-827 FAGGAEIWSGAAE
+827 FADGAEIWSSAAE
-840 GSFAAGTEF
+840 GSFAAGAEF

-882 GITVL
+882 GIMVL
-887 PLAVLTAAELRGQR
+887 PLAVLTAAELWGQR

-943 AGLVLLFVLWYAFPQ
+943 VGLVLLFVLWYAFPQ

-1011 IGMAE
+1011 IGVAE
-1016 KGGTGIGM
+1016 KG
-1024 AENSGTDVDMAEN
+1024 
-1037 SETGVGMA
+1037 ETGVGMA
-1045 ENSGTDVGVA
+1045 ENSETD
-1055 ENSGTDVDMAENS
+1055 
-1068 ETGVGMAEKGSAA
+1068 VGMAEKGSVA

>member
-44 AAAAVSAVRD
+44 AVRD
-54 TLPVS
+54 TLPGT

-66 VRDTLPGTAAAVGGE
+66 GTAAAVGGE

-358 SATGSTGGSS
+358 SATG
-368 ISGTG
+368 
-373 GISGTGNMGSTGGT
+373 GISGTGNMGSTG
-387 GGISG
+387 G

-417 GEARRVLTGHIRFPL
+417 GVARRVLTGHIRFPL

-565 EKAGKRAGKQAGEQG
+565 EKAGKQVGEQG

-594 GYGAAEAA
+594 EYGAAEAA

-610 GTGRNTEL
+610 GTGRDTEL

-638 MTVAAVPAAQATGEV
+638 MTVAAVPAAQATG
-653 VPAAQATGAVVT
+653 
-665 PRATEAVVAPRAT
+665 AVVAPRAT
-678 GTVLAAQATVAAV
+678 ETAVGDGIRGRKASGTVTEMTVVPRAV
-691 PAARVTGGTLFAY
+691 PAARATVGTLFAY

-840 GSFAAGTEF
+840 GSFAAGAEF

-1045 ENSGTDVGVA
+1045 E
-1055 ENSGTDVDMAENS
+1055 
-1068 ETGVGMAEKGSAA
+1068 KGSAA

>member
-44 AAAAVSAVRD
+44 AETASAAVSAVRD
-54 TLPVS
+54 TLPGT

-66 VRDTLPGTAAAVGGE
+66 GTAAAVGGE

-96 GDIGSGD
+96 GDEGSGEM
-103 AGGGDTGSEGETPE
+103 GSGETGSGDTGSEGETPE

-352 DGGSGG
+352 DGGSDG
-358 SATGSTGGSS
+358 SATGSTSV
-368 ISGTG
+368 
-373 GISGTGNMGSTGGT
+373 TGNMGSTG
-387 GGISG
+387 G

-417 GEARRVLTGHIRFPL
+417 GVARRVLTGHIRFPL

-565 EKAGKRAGKQAGEQG
+565 EKAGEKG

-610 GTGRNTEL
+610 GTGRDTEL

-653 VPAAQATGAVVT
+653 VPAA
-665 PRATEAVVAPRAT
+665 RATETAAGEGIRGRKAP
-678 GTVLAAQATVAAV
+678 GTVTEMTVVPRAV
-691 PAARVTGGTLFAY
+691 PAARATGGTLFAY

-827 FAGGAEIWSGAAE
+827 FADGAEIWSSAAE
-840 GSFAAGTEF
+840 GSFAAGAEF

-882 GITVL
+882 GIMVL
-887 PLAVLTAAELRGQR
+887 PLAVLTAAELWGQR

-943 AGLVLLFVLWYAFPQ
+943 VGLVLLFVLWYAFPQ

-999 ALAGAGAGTGKG
+999 ALAGAGAGTG
-1011 IGMAE
+1011 
-1016 KGGTGIGM
+1016 TGIGVAENSETDVDM

-1037 SETGVGMA
+1037 SETGVGMV
-1045 ENSGTDVGVA
+1045 ENGETD
-1055 ENSGTDVDMAENS
+1055 
-1068 ETGVGMAEKGSAA
+1068 VGMAEKGNAA

-1126 AWPWFAAYGKFYA
+1126 VWPWFAAYGKFYA

>member
-44 AAAAVSAVRD
+44 AG
-54 TLPVS
+54 T

-66 VRDTLPGTAAAVGGE
+66 VRDTLPGTATAVGGE
-81 SIVYRVRDLTAAASG
+81 SIIYRVRDLTAAASG
-96 GDIGSGD
+96 GDTGS
-103 AGGGDTGSEGETPE
+103 GDTGSEGETPE

-164 LKTLESGIRF
+164 LKTLERGIRF

-358 SATGSTGGSS
+358 SGTGSTSA
-368 ISGTG
+368 
-373 GISGTGNMGSTGGT
+373 TGNIGSTGGT

-392 TGNMGSRNIKS
+392 TGGMGSRNIKS

-456 DGTCQAAATH
+456 DGTCQAAVTH

-565 EKAGKRAGKQAGEQG
+565 EKG
-580 RSAFDARSGSGENA
+580 RSAFDARAGSGASGTGNEGSGETA

-602 VAGGSVAD
+602 VAGSSVAD
-610 GTGRNTEL
+610 GTGRDTEL

-638 MTVAAVPAAQATGEV
+638 MTVAAVPAAQATG
-653 VPAAQATGAVVT
+653 AVVAL
-665 PRATEAVVAPRAT
+665 RATEAAAGEGIRGRKAP
-678 GTVLAAQATVAAV
+678 GTVTDMSVVPRAV
-691 PAARVTGGTLFAY
+691 PAARATGGTLFAY

-840 GSFAAGTEF
+840 GSFAAGAEF

-882 GITVL
+882 GIMVL

-931 GCFGGAAALGLA
+931 GCFGGAAALGLT

-1016 KGGTGIGM
+1016 KG
-1024 AENSGTDVDMAEN
+1024 
-1037 SETGVGMA
+1037 
-1045 ENSGTDVGVA
+1045 GTDVGVA

>member
-28 TAGDTAAPENG
+28 TAVQSAAETAVRENG
-39 GAAVS
+39 GTAVS
-44 AAAAVSAVRD
+44 AETAVRD
-54 TLPVS
+54 TVPET
-59 AAAAVSA
+59 AAVA
-66 VRDTLPGTAAAVGGE
+66 GGDG
-81 SIVYRVRDLTAAASG
+81 IVYRVRDLTAAASG
-96 GDIGSGD
+96 GDGAGS
-103 AGGGDTGSEGETPE
+103 GDTGSGGETPE

-141 GEALDGD
+141 GEALNGD

-208 DGEFAPEETDLRKQ
+208 NGEFAPEEADLRKQ

-308 LLDTARPGDKETIR
+308 LLDTARPGDKEIIR

-358 SATGSTGGSS
+358 SATGSTGG
-368 ISGTG
+368 TG
-373 GISGTGNMGSTGGT
+373 GISGAGNMVSTG
-387 GGISG
+387 G

-417 GEARRVLTGHIRFPL
+417 GVARRVLTGHIRFPL

-565 EKAGKRAGKQAGEQG
+565 EKAGERAGKQAGEQG

-610 GTGRNTEL
+610 GTGRDTEL

-653 VPAAQATGAVVT
+653 VPAA
-665 PRATEAVVAPRAT
+665 RATETAAGEGIRGRKAP
-678 GTVLAAQATVAAV
+678 GTVTEMTVVPRAV
-691 PAARVTGGTLFAY
+691 PAARATGGTLFAY

-827 FAGGAEIWSGAAE
+827 FADGAEIWSSAAE
-840 GSFAAGTEF
+840 GSFAAGAEF

-882 GITVL
+882 GIMVL
-887 PLAVLTAAELRGQR
+887 PLAVLTAAELWGQR

-931 GCFGGAAALGLA
+931 GCFGGAAALGLT

-999 ALAGAGAGTGKG
+999 ALAGAGAGTGTG
-1011 IGMAE
+1011 IGVAENSETDVGMAE
-1016 KGGTGIGM
+1016 KGETGIGM
-1024 AENSGTDVDMAEN
+1024 AENSGTDV
-1037 SETGVGMA
+1037 GV
-1045 ENSGTDVGVA
+1045 
-1055 ENSGTDVDMAENS
+1055 
-1068 ETGVGMAEKGSAA
+1068 AEKGSAA

>member
-44 AAAAVSAVRD
+44 AG
-54 TLPVS
+54 T

-96 GDIGSGD
+96 GDEGSGEMGSGET
-103 AGGGDTGSEGETPE
+103 GGGDTGSEGETPE

-308 LLDTARPGDKETIR
+308 LLDTARPGDKEIIR

-352 DGGSGG
+352 DGGSDG
-358 SATGSTGGSS
+358 SA
-368 ISGTG
+368 TG

-392 TGNMGSRNIKS
+392 TGNMGSTGGTGNMGSRNIKS

-417 GEARRVLTGHIRFPL
+417 GVARRVLTGHIRFPL

-565 EKAGKRAGKQAGEQG
+565 EKAGKRAGKQVGEKG

-602 VAGGSVAD
+602 VTGGSVAD
-610 GTGRNTEL
+610 GTGRDTEL

-638 MTVAAVPAAQATGEV
+638 MTVAAVPAAQATV
-653 VPAAQATGAVVT
+653 
-665 PRATEAVVAPRAT
+665 AVVAPRAT
-678 GTVLAAQATVAAV
+678 ETAAGEGIRGRKAPGTVTEMTVVPRAV
-691 PAARVTGGTLFAY
+691 PAARATVGTLFAY

-840 GSFAAGTEF
+840 GSFAAGAEF

-1045 ENSGTDVGVA
+1045 E
-1055 ENSGTDVDMAENS
+1055 
-1068 ETGVGMAEKGSAA
+1068 KGSAA

>member
-44 AAAAVSAVRD
+44 AVRD
-54 TLPVS
+54 TVS
-59 AAAAVSA
+59 GTAAAAVSA
-66 VRDTLPGTAAAVGGE
+66 GTATAVGGE

-96 GDIGSGD
+96 GDAGSGEM
-103 AGGGDTGSEGETPE
+103 GSGDTGSEGETPE

-352 DGGSGG
+352 DGGSDG
-358 SATGSTGGSS
+358 SATGSTSV
-368 ISGTG
+368 
-373 GISGTGNMGSTGGT
+373 TGNMGSTG
-387 GGISG
+387 G

-417 GEARRVLTGHIRFPL
+417 GVARRVLTGHIRFPL

-559 AGKRAG
+559 AGKQAG
-565 EKAGKRAGKQAGEQG
+565 EKAE
-580 RSAFDARSGSGENA
+580 
-594 GYGAAEAA
+594 YGAAEAA

-610 GTGRNTEL
+610 GTGRDTEL

-653 VPAAQATGAVVT
+653 VA
-665 PRATEAVVAPRAT
+665 PRATEAAAGDGIRGHKAP
-678 GTVLAAQATVAAV
+678 GTVTEMTVVPRAV
-691 PAARVTGGTLFAY
+691 PAARATGGTLFAY

-840 GSFAAGTEF
+840 GSFAAGAEF

-999 ALAGAGAGTGKG
+999 ALAGAGAGTGTG
-1011 IGMAE
+1011 IGVAENSETDVGMAE
-1016 KGGTGIGM
+1016 KGEKGI
-1024 AENSGTDVDMAEN
+1024 
-1037 SETGVGMA
+1037 
-1045 ENSGTDVGVA
+1045 GVA
-1055 ENSGTDVDMAENS
+1055 ENSGTDVGMAENS
-1068 ETGVGMAEKGSAA
+1068 ETGVGMAEKGNAA

>member
-39 GAAVS
+39 GAAGT
-44 AAAAVSAVRD
+44 AE
-54 TLPVS
+54 T

-96 GDIGSGD
+96 GDEGSGEMGSGEM
-103 AGGGDTGSEGETPE
+103 GGGDTGSEGETPE

-308 LLDTARPGDKETIR
+308 LLDTARPGDKEIIR

-358 SATGSTGGSS
+358 S
-368 ISGTG
+368 GTG
-373 GISGTGNMGSTGGT
+373 GISGTGNMGGISGAGGMGSTG
-387 GGISG
+387 G

-602 VAGGSVAD
+602 VAGGGVAD

-665 PRATEAVVAPRAT
+665 PRATEAVVAPRA
-678 GTVLAAQATVAAV
+678 
-691 PAARVTGGTLFAY
+691 TGGTLFAY

-840 GSFAAGTEF
+840 GSFAAGAEF

-887 PLAVLTAAELRGQR
+887 PLAVLTAAELRGQGT
-901 AAAWLRVPV
+901 AVWLRVPV

-931 GCFGGAAALGLA
+931 GCFGSAAALGLT

-1024 AENSGTDVDMAEN
+1024 T
-1037 SETGVGMA
+1037 

-1068 ETGVGMAEKGSAA
+1068 ETGVGMAENSET

-1126 AWPWFAAYGKFYA
+1126 AWLWFAAYGKFYA

>member
-39 GAAVS
+39 GAA
-44 AAAAVSAVRD
+44 
-54 TLPVS
+54 VS

-247 PVRRRDKNYI
+247 AVRRRDKNYI

-443 HIAGDLHFKLCTA
+443 HIAGDLHFKLCMA

-565 EKAGKRAGKQAGEQG
+565 EKAGKRAGKQVGEQG

-653 VPAAQATGAVVT
+653 VPAA
-665 PRATEAVVAPRAT
+665 RATETAAGEGIRGRKAP
-678 GTVLAAQATVAAV
+678 GTVTEMTVIPRAV
-691 PAARVTGGTLFAY
+691 PAARATGGTLFAY

-827 FAGGAEIWSGAAE
+827 FAGGAEIWSSAAE

-882 GITVL
+882 GIMVL

-931 GCFGGAAALGLA
+931 GCFGSAAALGLA
-943 AGLVLLFVLWYAFPQ
+943 VGLVLLFVLWYAFPQ

-1011 IGMAE
+1011 IGVAE

-1024 AENSGTDVDMAEN
+1024 AENSGT
-1037 SETGVGMA
+1037 GVG
-1045 ENSGTDVGVA
+1045 
-1055 ENSGTDVDMAENS
+1055 MAENS

>member
-44 AAAAVSAVRD
+44 AE
-54 TLPVS
+54 T

-96 GDIGSGD
+96 GNT
-103 AGGGDTGSEGETPE
+103 GGGDTGSEGETPE

-358 SATGSTGGSS
+358 SATGSTGGSGG
-368 ISGTG
+368 SGTG
-373 GISGTGNMGSTGGT
+373 GISGTGNMGGTSGT
-387 GGISG
+387 GGMGSTSG

-443 HIAGDLHFKLCTA
+443 YIAGDLHFKLCTA
-456 DGTCQAAATH
+456 DGICQAAATH

-565 EKAGKRAGKQAGEQG
+565 EKAGKRAGKQVGEKG

-602 VAGGSVAD
+602 VTGGSVAD
-610 GTGRNTEL
+610 GTGRDTEL

-638 MTVAAVPAAQATGEV
+638 MTVAAVPAAQATVAV
-653 VPAAQATGAVVT
+653 VPAA
-665 PRATEAVVAPRAT
+665 RA
-678 GTVLAAQATVAAV
+678 
-691 PAARVTGGTLFAY
+691 TGGTLFAY

-827 FAGGAEIWSGAAE
+827 FADGAEIWSSAAE
-840 GSFAAGTEF
+840 GSFAAGAEF

-887 PLAVLTAAELRGQR
+887 PLAVLTAAELWGQR

-931 GCFGGAAALGLA
+931 GCFGGAAALGLT

-999 ALAGAGAGTGKG
+999 ALAGAGAGTG
-1011 IGMAE
+1011 
-1016 KGGTGIGM
+1016 TGIGVAENSETDVDM
-1024 AENSGTDVDMAEN
+1024 AENSETGVDMAEN

-1045 ENSGTDVGVA
+1045 ENNETDVG
-1055 ENSGTDVDMAENS
+1055 MAEKG
-1068 ETGVGMAEKGSAA
+1068 ETGIGMAEKGSAA

-1126 AWPWFAAYGKFYA
+1126 AWSWFAAYGKFYA